1 MSIVWVLLF
10 LQAGDARQHE
20 VHVYA
25 TQEQC
30 EEALGDVLSRGFARV
45 EELGCERREQKQGL
59 LLQ

>member
-10 LQAGDARQHE
+10 LQVGDARQHE

-25 TQEQC
+25 TQAQC

-45 EELGCERREQKQGL
+45 EELGCERREQKAGL
-59 LLQ
+59 LGQ